1 MGVTSHLMGWNTT
14 VPYKVKAVQSP
25 SIWGWSPW
33 TKYVFFPIKACLKM
47 SMIFALNAMKFHMQY
62 IYIYTYIHH
71 YTIFIIKYHYIPLG
85 TIVFTNIYH
94 YIILSH
100 DTTINFLMLQRPR
113 WHLLHFRQQNHG
125 TQGKQLGQ
133 LAPSQPKW
141 PPQPTSIRANH
152 VDFLGHTNHSGS
164 SFGVSWSWSSWK
176 LYMKFNAGSL
186 VVVATRHSCCK
197 PPPFLMCVT
206 PPDLIKFWGHY
217 VTPEVYLVG
226 NFNFNPSEK
235 STMSVGIIIPC
246 SSLTIIQI
254 CVYIYMYVKH
264 KKQTYKWHISKKV
277 IPSNMNNFITLW

>member
-1 MGVTSHLMGWNTT
+1 
-14 VPYKVKAVQSP
+14 
-25 SIWGWSPW
+25 
-33 TKYVFFPIKACLKM
+33 M
-47 SMIFALNAMKFHMQY
+47 SMIFALNAMKFHTQY

-85 TIVFTNIYH
+85 TIIFTNIYH

-164 SFGVSWSWSSWK
+164 SFGVGWSWSSWK
-176 LYMKFNAGSL
+176 LYMKINAGSL

-206 PPDLIKFWGHY
+206 PPNLINFWGHY
-217 VTPEVYLVG
+217 VTP
-226 NFNFNPSEK
+226 
-235 STMSVGIIIPC
+235 
-246 SSLTIIQI
+246 
-254 CVYIYMYVKH
+254 
-264 KKQTYKWHISKKV
+264 
-277 IPSNMNNFITLW
+277 